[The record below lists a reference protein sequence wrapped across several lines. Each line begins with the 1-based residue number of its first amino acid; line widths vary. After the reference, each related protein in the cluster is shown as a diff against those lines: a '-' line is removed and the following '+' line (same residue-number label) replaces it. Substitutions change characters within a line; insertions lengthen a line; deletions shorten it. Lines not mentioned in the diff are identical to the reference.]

1 MQTSNPSLN
10 SSNEQLL
17 QMLSSMLIQL
27 NALETIVGVEGV
39 EPGIDITTIRNGLK
53 ALGQMAQ
60 EALYIVRACNEDLLP
75 PELATTPLPEVLSRL
90 VEETAE
96 ALGISSRISF
106 SGIDEQDHSGEH
118 ALSNDATRIL
128 YRIAHEA
135 LYQVR
140 QHSGTHRLRLVLT
153 YGSDYVQMSIE
164 DDGLSL
170 GMQPPVAE
178 EDTVSIP
185 FFAASSPISS
195 LPIVSDLRY
204 RIERIGGSL
213 EINALEERGTRVLAH
228 VPYTH
233 SAQSIE
239 GPEHTS
245 GPLIVSTDAAVPL
258 IPALS
263 TDEDAVSILVVDS
276 QMVTRAGLQRL
287 LESYAGLRVIGQAAD
302 GVQAVSETLELGP
315 RVVLMDAQL
324 PNGQSLEALRQIKQ
338 LNLDTKVLLLS
349 TQNREEYLYETLRA
363 GADGYIL
370 KDIAPDELAQA
381 VRTVARGEILIQPQL
396 ASKLLSRFGARG
408 NTPYESLT
416 TREMEVLRLLARGMR
431 NKEIAARL
439 FVSERTVNFH
449 LANIYQ
455 KLNVSGRTEALSKAL
470 EQGLITA

>member
-1 MQTSNPSLN
+1 MQTNNTPLN

-27 NALETIVGVEGV
+27 NALETVVGEEGTT
-39 EPGIDITTIRNGLK
+39 GDISTIRTGLK
-53 ALGQMAQ
+53 MLERMTR
-60 EALYIVRACNEDLLP
+60 EALYVVRAYNEDLLP
-75 PELATTPLPEVLSRL
+75 TELAESPFPEVLSRL

-118 ALSNDATRIL
+118 TLSNDAKRIL
-128 YRIAHEA
+128 YLVAHET
-135 LYQVR
+135 LYQVQ
-140 QHSGTHRLRLVLT
+140 QHSGTHRLRLVLN
-153 YGSDYVQMSIE
+153 YGSDDVQMSIE
-164 DDGLSL
+164 DDGFNPALQSSPAAEENNASMPL
-170 GMQPPVAE
+170 FAEPPPVSA
-178 EDTVSIP
+178 
-185 FFAASSPISS
+185 
-195 LPIVSDLRY
+195 LPIVNDLRY
-204 RIERIGGSL
+204 RIERLGGSL
-213 EINALEERGTRVLAH
+213 EITALEERGTRVSAH
-228 VPYTH
+228 VPYAH
-233 SAQSIE
+233 SAQPIE
-239 GPEHTS
+239 NSGPAS
-245 GPLIVSTDAAVPL
+245 GPLIVSTETAVPL
-258 IPALS
+258 LPVPSPL
-263 TDEDAVSILVVDS
+263 DEPIRILIVDS

-287 LESYAGLRVIGQAAD
+287 LESYSGLQVIGQAAD

-396 ASKLLSRFGARG
+396 ASRLLSRFGTRG

>member
-1 MQTSNPSLN
+1 MQTNNTSLN

-27 NALETIVGVEGV
+27 NALETVVGEEGTV
-39 EPGIDITTIRNGLK
+39 SDILTVRNGLK
-53 ALGQMAQ
+53 MLERMTR
-60 EALYIVRACNEDLLP
+60 EALYVVRADNEDLLP
-75 PELATTPLPEVLSRL
+75 PELAESPLPEVLSRL

-96 ALGISSRISF
+96 ALGISSRIAF
-106 SGIDEQDHSGEH
+106 SGIDEQDHSSEH
-118 ALSNDATRIL
+118 ILSNDAKRIL
-128 YRIAHEA
+128 YLIAQET
-135 LYQVR
+135 LYQVQ
-140 QHSGTHRLRLVLT
+140 QHNDTHRLRLMLN
-153 YGSDYVQMSIE
+153 YGSEDVQMSIE
-164 DDGLSL
+164 DDGLNPTL
-170 GMQPPVAE
+170 PPPTAE
-178 EDTVSIP
+178 ENNASMPLFAEPSPVS
-185 FFAASSPISS
+185 A

-204 RIERIGGSL
+204 RIERLGGSL
-213 EINALEERGTRVLAH
+213 KITTLEERGTRVSAH
-228 VPYTH
+228 IPYAH
-233 SAQSIE
+233 SKQSIE
-239 GPEHTS
+239 ISEHA
-245 GPLIVSTDAAVPL
+245 GRPLIVSTETTMPL
-258 IPALS
+258 LPVLS
-263 TDEDAVSILVVDS
+263 PLDEVIRILIVDS

-287 LESYAGLRVIGQAAD
+287 LESYNGLQVIGQAAD

-396 ASKLLSRFGARG
+396 ANRLLSRFGTRG

>member
-1 MQTSNPSLN
+1 MPTDNQPFN

-27 NALETIVGVEGV
+27 NALETVVGEEGTAS
-39 EPGIDITTIRNGLK
+39 GIDIPTVRNGLK
-53 ALGQMAQ
+53 MLERMTR
-60 EALYIVRACNEDLLP
+60 EALYVVRASDADLLP
-75 PELATTPLPEVLSRL
+75 TELIENPLPEVLSRL

-96 ALGISSRISF
+96 TLGISSRISF

-118 ALSNDATRIL
+118 ILSNDAKRIL
-128 YRIAHEA
+128 YLVAHET
-135 LYQVR
+135 LYQVQ
-140 QHSGTHRLRLVLT
+140 QHSDTHRLRLMLN
-153 YGSDYVQMSIE
+153 YGSDDVQMSIE
-164 DDGLSL
+164 DDGFNPTL
-170 GMQPPVAE
+170 QPPVEENSATMPLFAE
-178 EDTVSIP
+178 PAPV
-185 FFAASSPISS
+185 SS

-204 RIERIGGSL
+204 RIERLGGSL
-213 EINALEERGTRVLAH
+213 EISALEERGTRVSAH
-228 VPYTH
+228 VPFAH

-239 GPEHTS
+239 NSEHIS
-245 GPLIVSTDAAVPL
+245 GPLIVSPGAAVPL
-258 IPALS
+258 LPVLS
-263 TDEDAVSILVVDS
+263 TEDEAVRILIVDS

-287 LESYAGLRVIGQAAD
+287 LESYNGLQVIGQAAD

-396 ASKLLSRFGARG
+396 ASRLLSRFGTHG

-470 EQGLITA
+470 EKGLITA

>member
-1 MQTSNPSLN
+1 MPTDNQVVN

-27 NALETIVGVEGV
+27 NVLETVVGEDATASS
-39 EPGIDITTIRNGLK
+39 IDIPTIHNGLK
-53 ALGQMAQ
+53 MLERMTR
-60 EALYIVRACNEDLLP
+60 EALYVVRASNEDLLP
-75 PELATTPLPEVLSRL
+75 TELVENSFPEVLSRL

-96 ALGISSRISF
+96 TLGISSRISF
-106 SGIDEQDHSGEH
+106 SGIDEQDHSCEH
-118 ALSNDATRIL
+118 ILSNDAKRIL
-128 YRIAHEA
+128 YLIAHET
-135 LYQVR
+135 LYQVQ
-140 QHSGTHRLRLVLT
+140 QHSSTRRLRLVLN
-153 YGSDYVQMSIE
+153 YGSDDVQMSIE
-164 DDGLSL
+164 DDGFNAALHLPAVEENSESMPL
-170 GMQPPVAE
+170 FAESAPV
-178 EDTVSIP
+178 
-185 FFAASSPISS
+185 SS

-204 RIERIGGSL
+204 RIERLGGSL
-213 EINALEERGTRVLAH
+213 EIDVLEERGTRVSAH

-233 SAQSIE
+233 SAQSLATS
-239 GPEHTS
+239 EHTR
-245 GPLIVSTDAAVPL
+245 GPLIVSPETTVPL
-258 IPALS
+258 LPVLS
-263 TDEDAVSILVVDS
+263 TKDEVIRILIVDS

-287 LESYAGLRVIGQAAD
+287 LESYPGLQVIGQAAD

-396 ASKLLSRFGARG
+396 ANRLLSRFGTRG

-470 EQGLITA
+470 EKGLITA